1 MNIQKQNIF
10 ISWQSQETRN
20 WYVVGNLEYD
30 GQTYNF
36 RYTNGSKKA
45 KKDGFTAFQGMS
57 ELDIIHSSTELFP
70 LFRNRVLSS
79 RRPEY
84 PRFISWLRL
93 GDDATEMDL
102 LERSNGIKVTDN
114 LQTFSRLEIDDSG
127 SFDCFFFLHGLSH
140 RTQDAKDFVSKLTL
154 GDQLFLKRELN
165 NSHDSNATMVLSSGE
180 KNSALQLGYCPG
192 YLSSDVSKL
201 LNDNYDSI
209 KFTVESFDSNAP
221 VHYQLMCRLT
231 GQVTQKFDRS
241 QLDEDEF
248 KFVQG

>member
-57 ELDIIHSSTELFP
+57 DLNVIHSSSDLFP
-70 LFRNRVLSS
+70 LFQNRVLSK

-93 GDDATEMDL
+93 DEDATEMDL
-102 LERSNGIKVTDN
+102 LERSNGVKVTDN
-114 LQTFSRLEIDDSG
+114 LQTFSRLKINDSG
-127 SFDCFFFLHGLSH
+127 SFDCYFFLHGLSH
-140 RTQDAKDFVSKLTL
+140 RTQDAKDYVSKLTS
-154 GDQLFLKRELN
+154 GDQLFLKQELDN
-165 NSHDSNATMVLSSGE
+165 PYDSNATMVLSSG
-180 KNSALQLGYCPG
+180 KRDSALKLGYCPR
-192 YLSSDVSKL
+192 YLSADISKL
-201 LNDNYDSI
+201 LDGNSDSI
-209 KFTVESFDSNAP
+209 MFTVESFDENAP
-221 VHYQLMCRLT
+221 IHYQLMCRLT
-231 GQVTQKFDRS
+231 GRVKQNFDRS